1 MKQLAVVV
9 PALLDHDQRRYH
21 FIDENGRIDGMFLTK
36 NSEKSSFSDPMELYR
51 QTKEDHN
58 TRWDEK
64 SKAEFTRAFV
74 ETPKVKFSSPALP
87 KIIFSTLILAMAQ
100 DSSKVGW

>member
-36 NSEKSSFSDPMELYR
+36 NSEKHNFQIRWNSIAKQKRITIPDG
-51 QTKEDHN
+51 TKNQKLSLLEPLLKLQ
-58 TRWDEK
+58 R
-64 SKAEFTRAFV
+64 
-74 ETPKVKFSSPALP
+74 
-87 KIIFSTLILAMAQ
+87 
-100 DSSKVGW
+100 